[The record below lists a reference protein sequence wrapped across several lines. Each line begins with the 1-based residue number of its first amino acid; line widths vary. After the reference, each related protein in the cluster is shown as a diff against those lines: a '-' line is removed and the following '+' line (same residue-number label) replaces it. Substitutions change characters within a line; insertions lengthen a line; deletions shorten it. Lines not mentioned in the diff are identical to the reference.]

1 MYGTLDISTSGMI
14 AQRTRLDVAAANIAN
29 KDAVLDSSGRVN
41 PYRARHAMFA
51 PGNPSAATPAGR
63 QLGVHVAQIDI
74 SKGPPRYVFDP
85 ASPYAVKGGNWDGY
99 VPHPDINTIQ
109 EVMNGRDAERAYEAN
124 AMVAEATKS
133 MMAQALRLI
142 A

>member
-1 MYGTLDISTSGMI
+1 MYGSLDISTSGMI
-14 AQRTRLDVAAANIAN
+14 AQRVRLDVISANIAN
-29 KDAVLDSSGRVN
+29 KDAILDSSGRVN
-41 PYRARHAMFA
+41 PYRARRALFA
-51 PGNPSAATPAGR
+51 PGNPAASTEDG
-63 QLGVHVAQIDI
+63 QKLGVHVAQIDV
-74 SKGPPRYVFDP
+74 SNAPPRYVYDP
-85 ASPYAVKGGNWDGY
+85 ASPYAIKGGQWDGC

-133 MMAQALRLI
+133 MTAQALRLI

>member
-1 MYGTLDISTSGMI
+1 MYGILDISTSGMI

-29 KDAVLDSSGRVN
+29 KEAVLDSAGNVN
-41 PYRARHAMFA
+41 PYRARRVMFA
-51 PGNPSAATPAGR
+51 PGNPRALSAAG
-63 QLGVHVAQIDI
+63 QQHGVHVAQIDVNQ
-74 SKGPPRYVFDP
+74 GPPRYVYDP
-85 ASPYAVKGGNWDGY
+85 SSPYAIKSGQWEGY
-99 VPHPDINTIQ
+99 VPHPDINTIL

>member
-1 MYGTLDISTSGMI
+1 MYGILDISTSGMI

-29 KDAVLDSSGRVN
+29 KEAILDSSGNVN
-41 PYRARHAMFA
+41 PYRARRVMFA
-51 PGNPSAATPAGR
+51 PGNPGALSAGGR
-63 QLGVHVAQIDI
+63 DYGVHVAQIDVNQ
-74 SKGPPRYVFDP
+74 GPPRYVYDP
-85 ASPYAVKGGNWDGY
+85 SSPYAIKSGQWEGY
-99 VPHPDINTIQ
+99 VPHPDINTIL